1 MYNKWTNY
9 SAGNYELC
17 TDNFDELHIW
27 GVCRAWLR
35 ASSHPSA
42 YTSESH
48 HLCMGNYSAM
58 NYEN

>member
-27 GVCRAWLR
+27 GGL
-35 ASSHPSA
+35 S
-42 YTSESH
+42 
-48 HLCMGNYSAM
+48 CMAAG
-58 NYEN
+58 